1 MRIDIAEATEVL
13 WLDEHHELSL
23 TELVTL
29 SGLSSTELQHL
40 IDCEAI
46 SPLAAAQ
53 PALVEP
59 AAEADLA
66 HARFSAQC
74 LALARTAS
82 RLRSDFDLD
91 LNGLA
96 LTLRLLSRVHELE
109 TELRHLRA
117 QRPH

>member
-1 MRIDIAEATEVL
+1 MRIEIAETTEVL
-13 WLDEHHELSL
+13 WLDEHHELSS

-29 SGLSSTELQHL
+29 SGLSSAELQHL

-46 SPLAAAQ
+46 LPIAAAK
-53 PALVEP
+53 PVVVEP
-59 AAEADLA
+59 AAEVDLA
-66 HARFSAQC
+66 QARFSAQC

-82 RLRSDFDLD
+82 RLRNDFDLD

-117 QRPH
+117 QRPR